1 MASSAAAAAAASPPQ
16 RILSQDELKKIAAYK
31 AVEFV
36 ESGMV
41 LGLGTG
47 STAKHAIDRI
57 GELLRQ
63 GKLANIVGIPTSTQT
78 HQQASSLGIPL
89 SDLDAHPVLDLA
101 IDGADEVDP
110 DMNLVKGRGGS
121 LLREKMIEGCCKKF
135 VVIVDESKLV
145 DYVGGSGL
153 AMPVEIVPFCW
164 RFTAQKLQTMFEDS
178 GCVAKLRVS
187 AEDGEAYVT
196 DNGNF
201 IIDLYFKKD
210 IGDLKAAG
218 DAMLRLAGV
227 VEHGMFIDMA
237 TTLIVA
243 GEMGVRMGMKAK
255 KSMMKKAKKG
265 SSQLTA
271 SVRKDE
277 AADFLPLEGGP
288 ARKLAIIENSENK
301 GSVVYIGRIP
311 HGFYDNEMEAFFKQF
326 GEIKRIRIARNR
338 KTGKSKHFGFLEFAS
353 PEVAKIVAETMH
365 NYLLFEH
372 LLQVQLIP
380 SERVHPKLWK
390 GVNRF
395 YKPLDWVQIER
406 KRQNKE
412 RTFEEHRKLVDGI
425 LKRDQKRRKKIEVAG
440 IDYECPQIVGS
451 NEPAPKKIRFED

>member
-1 MASSAAAAAAASPPQ
+1 MALAYLGSKKVDAAALMASTSPSPPQ
-16 RILSQDELKKIAAYK
+16 RILTQDELKKIAAYK

-63 GKLANIVGIPTSTQT
+63 GKLSNIIGIPTSTQT
-78 HQQASSLGIPL
+78 HNQASSLGIPL
-89 SDLDAHPVLDLA
+89 SDLDTHPVLDLA

-164 RFTAQKLQTMFEDS
+164 KFTAQKLQSLFEEA

-187 AEDGEAYVT
+187 PENGKPYVT

-218 DAMLRLAGV
+218 DAILRLAGV

-243 GEMGVRMGMKAK
+243 GELGVR
-255 KSMMKKAKKG
+255 
-265 SSQLTA
+265 
-271 SVRKDE
+271 VR
-277 AADFLPLEGGP
+277 
-288 ARKLAIIENSENK
+288 NK
-301 GSVVYIGRIP
+301 
-311 HGFYDNEMEAFFKQF
+311 
-326 GEIKRIRIARNR
+326 
-338 KTGKSKHFGFLEFAS
+338 
-353 PEVAKIVAETMH
+353 
-365 NYLLFEH
+365 
-372 LLQVQLIP
+372 
-380 SERVHPKLWK
+380 
-390 GVNRF
+390 
-395 YKPLDWVQIER
+395 
-406 KRQNKE
+406 
-412 RTFEEHRKLVDGI
+412 
-425 LKRDQKRRKKIEVAG
+425 
-440 IDYECPQIVGS
+440 C
-451 NEPAPKKIRFED
+451 